1 MYRPAHSRRLR
12 GLGSTVVD
20 LINQWASQ
28 LGVPSSLAVAVAQ
41 RESSLNPNVPNGAA
55 GEIGVFQLMPATA
68 AGLGVDP
75 TDLNQ
80 NVQGGVSYL
89 LQMYQKFGNWFQA
102 LEAYN
107 AGPGAV
113 SSGRVPSS
121 SQTYATDVLAAS
133 GLPSEI
139 PATTPLGT
147 SDTGL
152 LASLDSGVFDFSGS
166 VAPSGGLDPAI
177 WVGVA
182 LLGVGLIW
190 WATA

>member
-1 MYRPAHSRRLR
+1 MYRPAHPRRFR

-20 LINQWASQ
+20 LINQWSSQ

-41 RESSLNPNVPNGAA
+41 QESSLNQAAVGSA

-80 NVQGGVSYL
+80 NVEGGVSYL
-89 LQMYQKFGNWFQA
+89 SQMYQKFGNWFQA

-107 AGPGAV
+107 AGPTAV

-121 SQTYATDVLAAS
+121 SQTYAADVLAAS
-133 GLPSEI
+133 GVPSEI
-139 PATTPLGT
+139 PATAPLGT

-152 LASLDSGVFDFSGS
+152 LASLDSGVLDFSGS
-166 VAPSGGLDPAI
+166 VADSGGLDPAI

-190 WATA
+190 WASA

>member
-1 MYRPAHSRRLR
+1 MYRPAHPRRFR
-12 GLGSTVVD
+12 GLGSTSVLD
-20 LINQWASQ
+20 LINQYAAQ
-28 LGVPSSLAVAVAQ
+28 FNVPSSLAVAVAQ
-41 RESSLNPNVPNGAA
+41 RESSLNQGAVGSA

-68 AGLGVDP
+68 AGLNVDP

-89 LQMYQKFGNWFQA
+89 SELYQQFGNWFQA

-107 AGPGAV
+107 AGPTAV

-133 GLPSEI
+133 GVPSEVS
-139 PATTPLGT
+139 ATTPLGT

-152 LASLDSGVFDFSGS
+152 LASLDSGVLDFSASGS
-166 VAPSGGLDPAI
+166 SSGGSDLAF
-177 WVGVA
+177 WVGAA

-190 WATA
+190 WASA